1 MAKKALNK
9 KNLEALGAEVLA
21 ELLLDAVKGDTA
33 RQRRVRMALSSE
45 QSPKEAAADI
55 RKRFAQIRRAKSWI
69 SARAQRT
76 LAKEL
81 TGLIELTETRIAP
94 ENTDLG
100 FDLLW
105 SLLQLAP
112 DLHARTDDSNG
123 TLGDVMIAAMD
134 AIETLA
140 PRLEREPELLADQ
153 VFDALQENGY
163 GEFDGVI
170 SALSEALG
178 DAGLNTLKARANA
191 AADTPVN
198 LDDGEHLGTFVS
210 AERRLE
216 IAKDG
221 RDRALRMIL
230 SDIADAQGDVESWL
244 SQYSGQQLTYH
255 TIAPDAARRL
265 LAAGRAEDAL
275 RIMETCIAAASGKD
289 RTFDAPEVDSA
300 HFACLEALGKEDD
313 LRRAMWA
320 RFETRLC
327 AETLRRFLSRL
338 PDFEDDEALLEAR
351 THVRNRPDLFQGL
364 IFCLSWP
371 DPELAADVILS
382 RHEELDGNFYEVL
395 TPVTELLEAEH
406 PLAATLVWRSMITF
420 ALQNNRA
427 KRYRHAARH
436 LASCSQADMAIP
448 DYSVF
453 QTHDAFVKDLRLA
466 HPRKHAFWDKVDH

>member
-1 MAKKALNK
+1 
-9 KNLEALGAEVLA
+9 
-21 ELLLDAVKGDTA
+21 
-33 RQRRVRMALSSE
+33 
-45 QSPKEAAADI
+45 
-55 RKRFAQIRRAKSWI
+55 
-69 SARAQRT
+69 
-76 LAKEL
+76 
-81 TGLIELTETRIAP
+81 
-94 ENTDLG
+94 
-100 FDLLW
+100 
-105 SLLQLAP
+105 
-112 DLHARTDDSNG
+112 
-123 TLGDVMIAAMD
+123 
-134 AIETLA
+134 
-140 PRLEREPELLADQ
+140 
-153 VFDALQENGY
+153 
-163 GEFDGVI
+163 
-170 SALSEALG
+170 
-178 DAGLNTLKARANA
+178 
-191 AADTPVN
+191 
-198 LDDGEHLGTFVS
+198 
-210 AERRLE
+210 
-216 IAKDG
+216 
-221 RDRALRMIL
+221 
-230 SDIADAQGDVESWL
+230 
-244 SQYSGQQLTYH
+244 
-255 TIAPDAARRL
+255 
-265 LAAGRAEDAL
+265 
-275 RIMETCIAAASGKD
+275 METCIAAESGKD
-289 RTFDAPEVDSA
+289 RTFDTPEVDSA
-300 HFACLEALGKEDD
+300 HFACLEALGKEDE

-453 QTHDAFVKDLRLA
+453 QTHEAFVKDLRLA